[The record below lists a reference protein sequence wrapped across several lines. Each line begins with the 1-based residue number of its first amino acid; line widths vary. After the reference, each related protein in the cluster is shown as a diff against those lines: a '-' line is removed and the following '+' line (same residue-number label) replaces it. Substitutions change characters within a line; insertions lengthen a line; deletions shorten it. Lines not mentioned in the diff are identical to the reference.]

1 MTLNFPGRVGHAEE
15 LVFGEVGLDDAT
27 PLDVQLLAP
36 GGAKAVDDGTFNLVF
51 SAAEVDDLR
60 ADIGHADDAIHAEFA
75 GFGDGDLGH
84 LSNVAAVTKV
94 KRDALTLTARE
105 FFAPAGFFGDE
116 FDHGFHARGVIGRAT
131 FSGAWKGAVITQDFE
146 SHGERIAAGGV
157 GELVDEALV
166 DEGEH
171 ATAGRAP
178 RAHGNAVL
186 DHAAKAKV
194 IRDKSAGEFIR
205 TESPGEED
213 SVIAPGGN
221 FARRID
227 AACEEMKTARAE
239 MIVAEVVF
247 ARPSEFDGDAGL
259 LGNGGGLNHEIGAE
273 AAPETAAGAEDVDGD
288 VGFGNAEDLADHV
301 STGAGILRGCPNL
314 GVVRG
319 HASRAVL
326 RLEIGVRDEGIGIS
340 SLHGFAR
347 GSKSSVDIAVFA
359 HDVTRAFG
367 GKRLSL
373 LGEVIPAVIG
383 AGAFFPDDLEL
394 ASSGE
399 RGPGG
404 IGDNGDA
411 GHKSTQVARAFENE
425 GIFHSRESFDPVDV
439 GGDHFAAEDRA
450 FFKHGVGHAG

>member
-205 TESPGEED
+205 TESTGEED

-227 AACEEMKTARAE
+227 AFLNPEIDPRSQIGYAVNAIQEGGFFGVGLGEGQVKWILPDAHTDFIIAVAAEEYGLVLVALILGLFCTIIVRSLVRLTQERDTFARLAGSGLACILGVQAMINMGVAVRLLPAKGMTLPFISYGGSS
-239 MIVAEVVF
+239 IVA
-247 ARPSEFDGDAGL
+247 
-259 LGNGGGLNHEIGAE
+259 IG
-273 AAPETAAGAEDVDGD
+273 
-288 VGFGNAEDLADHV
+288 
-301 STGAGILRGCPNL
+301 L
-314 GVVRG
+314 GVGMLLALTR
-319 HASRAVL
+319 R
-326 RLEIGVRDEGIGIS
+326 R
-340 SLHGFAR
+340 FP
-347 GSKSSVDIAVFA
+347 GSV
-359 HDVTRAFG
+359 
-367 GKRLSL
+367 
-373 LGEVIPAVIG
+373 EP
-383 AGAFFPDDLEL
+383 
-394 ASSGE
+394 
-399 RGPGG
+399 
-404 IGDNGDA
+404 
-411 GHKSTQVARAFENE
+411 
-425 GIFHSRESFDPVDV
+425 
-439 GGDHFAAEDRA
+439 
-450 FFKHGVGHAG
+450 